1 MVLQLQAT
9 IASNSVQWIQCYKN
23 NSTKKYLQ
31 FIRLLLFCILFC
43 EHCCEQDFNATVL
56 VRVVIYVVL
65 CKRIWYT
72 GMLEL
77 GGGAEAHQGPLLILN
92 RHFF

>member
-65 CKRIWYT
+65 CKR
-72 GMLEL
+72 MLEL
-77 GGGAEAHQGPLLILN
+77 GGGAEAHQGALLILN